1 MSRLPE
7 PKDNIDLYRF
17 SRSKPGELIHTY
29 IEAGLLSNED
39 LNNQDVID
47 FINNSELWTLTGL
60 SVGDEVFIVD
70 DINPRQMVRAK
81 VVYAGSFVTL
91 AYNDKTL
98 VKTPGVS
105 LKAKYSFPRNL
116 LQRGIQTVLPMHI
129 DIIDLASTQKIFRV
143 INEEVVENNEPRF
156 ILEA

>member
-17 SRSKPGELIHTY
+17 SRSKPGKLIHTY

-98 VKTPGVS
+98 VNTPGVS
-105 LKAKYSFPRNL
+105 LKARHSFPRNL

-156 ILEA
+156 VLEA